1 MMRKRWLIVGLTAV
15 FTVLFLT
22 MNVTATGSYQIPWWS
37 VDGGGGSSVGDRYA
51 LVGTIGQPD
60 AGHMESDHFAL
71 TGGFWAQPTESIP
84 TPPEGYVLYLP
95 LVRKK

>member
-1 MMRKRWLIVGLTAV
+1 MMMKKWVIVGLTAV
-15 FTVLFLT
+15 VAVLLLT
-22 MNVTATGSYQIPWWS
+22 MHVTATSSYQIPWWS
-37 VDGGGGSSVGDRYA
+37 VDGGSGSSVGDRFA

-71 TGGFWAQPTESIP
+71 TGGFWAQPIESIP
-84 TPPEGYVLYLP
+84 TPPEGYTLYLP